1 MARIRSVHPSL
12 FTDDNFMEL
21 SSDAKLMLIG
31 VWTEAFDDG
40 VFAWKPKGIKARIL
54 PAENCDAE
62 ALLIELVD
70 NGFIKRFEHD
80 GKAFAVIRNFRKFQR
95 PKSPNSSGVLPDELR
110 TFVGLE
116 PVVSEPLPNH
126 FPNDSE
132 IRPQMEDG
140 GDKMDEEG
148 EEEEGG
154 CATSAQATPQDA
166 FDFFVEAVKGK
177 NIPMPHSLT
186 KDRKRKIAVRLSES
200 GFDKWQMACA
210 KVAQSR
216 FCNGEN
222 ERGWIANIDFLLQP
236 SSFNKLI
243 EGHYDNRL
251 PFQGT
256 GPPQRTE
263 TVAERRLREMQ
274 EQEATHGHV

>member
-62 ALLIELVD
+62 ALLVELVD
-70 NGFIKRFEHD
+70 NGFIQRFEHD
-80 GKAFAVIRNFRKFQR
+80 GKRFAVIRNFRKFQR

-116 PVVSEPLPNH
+116 PAVSEPLPKD
-126 FPNDSE
+126 FPNASE

-140 GDKMDEEG
+140 GDKV
-148 EEEEGG
+148 EEEEDKKSRGERALIVETLSKVVSEERVKALIDHRRKKKAPINPHIAG
-154 CATSAQATPQDA
+154 LIAESLSKAQDPNAAAD
-166 FDFFVEAVKGK
+166 E
-177 NIPMPHSLT
+177 M
-186 KDRKRKIAVRLSES
+186 
-200 GFDKWQMACA
+200 MM
-210 KVAQSR
+210 
-216 FCNGEN
+216 
-222 ERGWIANIDFLLQP
+222 RGWQAWNPKWSD
-236 SSFNKLI
+236 
-243 EGHYDNRL
+243 L
-251 PFQGT
+251 PKVDGT
-256 GPPQRTE
+256 GPPQGQSELDRALWGDPLPTI
-263 TVAERRLREMQ
+263 
-274 EQEATHGHV
+274 EAAANVRQ